1 MHVLKFQHELKRL
14 NKYRLAVIIILIVR
28 WWHRLKGKIMNRR
41 RGWMR
46 CLFWMFKFNDINRDQ
61 HCLVGCFVL
70 KTVIKKSN
78 FPYDVQHDFFSA
90 YIKSMLE
97 KRNILSRSYYLKI
110 MHNSMGFSQLSA
122 LLTKE
127 EIHFQRDYTGNW

>member
-1 MHVLKFQHELKRL
+1 MF
-14 NKYRLAVIIILIVR
+14 
-28 WWHRLKGKIMNRR
+28 G
-41 RGWMR
+41 G
-46 CLFWMFKFNDINRDQ
+46 LFCIENGD
-61 HCLVGCFVL
+61 
-70 KTVIKKSN
+70 KKSN

-110 MHNSMGFSQLSA
+110 MHNFMGFSQLSA

-127 EIHFQRDYTGNW
+127 EIHFQRDYTGN